1 MVGLLPVLVL
11 ASADHGKNFVYVVV
25 GDIVQLF
32 RSLILDGVWYINKA
46 RGETDRLALRL
57 RRCLEGGG

>member
-11 ASADHGKNFVYVVV
+11 ASADHGKNFVYGVV

-32 RSLILDGVWYINKA
+32 RSSILDGVWYINKA

-57 RRCLEGGG
+57 RGCLEGGG